1 MVVDSVIDL
10 IGNTPLV
17 RFKTDEVDSN
27 IYVKLEGFNPTGSIK
42 DRACLANIEDA
53 IGSGK
58 LKKGMT
64 ILDASS
70 GNMACAISFYGKV
83 LGYNTELVCGSKL
96 TLDKKNFIEYF
107 GSKLN
112 MVGDFTIEGN
122 KHCREVIV
130 PQNPE
135 KYCFLDQLHNDNNPL
150 ASYKTL
156 GPEIYKDLPNIKMIV
171 GSLGSGGSM
180 YGATKFLKE
189 KTKITSITVE
199 SESGYKI
206 PGTGTFVDGDYV
218 TPFIEKGKKE
228 LFDDFVRINL
238 PNAIKRTEQLAK
250 QGMFV
255 GWQTGG
261 VLDGAIQAIK
271 KHNIKGDIV
280 VLSGDSGWKN
290 IDKLMLN
297 LNNKK

>member
-1 MVVDSVIDL
+1 MVVDSIIDL

-17 RFKTDEVDSN
+17 KFKTEEVDSN

-83 LGYNTELVCGSKL
+83 LGYDTELVCGSKL

-122 KHCREVIV
+122 RYCREVIV

-135 KYCFLDQLHNDNNPL
+135 KYCFLDQLHNNNNPL

-271 KHNIKGDIV
+271 KHNIKGDV
-280 VLSGDSGWKN
+280 VILSGDSGWKN